1 MYDRT
6 KHIYESQENNKTF
19 THVCSSWS
27 AHVTTWLLFFY
38 WWGSFGE
45 IHRHCWKEPSSK
57 FESDSSEASI
67 DIALRSWGILQ
78 LLPSTIQTS
87 VKCCDFPALYLRY
100 FATSVSQTWH
110 IYYFRLSFQAVS
122 TNFHQLIHVKSWKTV
137 EALLSAGAVFHVKKM
152 EFSLFFCSWLQLLW
166 HGKDVQWDRWQ
177 RVWGRHLFR
186 NCLLS
191 KVEAHGGR

>member
-6 KHIYESQENNKTF
+6 KHINKSQENNKTF

-45 IHRHCWKEPSSK
+45 IHRHCWKEPSAK

-137 EALLSAGAVFHVKKM
+137 EGLLSAGAVFRVKKM
-152 EFSLFFCSWLQLLW
+152 EFSLFL
-166 HGKDVQWDRWQ
+166 
-177 RVWGRHLFR
+177 
-186 NCLLS
+186 
-191 KVEAHGGR
+191 

>member
-6 KHIYESQENNKTF
+6 KHINESQENNKTF

-45 IHRHCWKEPSSK
+45 IHRHCWKEPSAK
-57 FESDSSEASI
+57 FETDSSEASV

-100 FATSVSQTWH
+100 FATSLSQTWH

-122 TNFHQLIHVKSWKTV
+122 TNFHQLIHVKRWKTV
-137 EALLSAGAVFHVKKM
+137 EGSREKDGVFSV
-152 EFSLFFCSWLQLLW
+152 FSSWLQLLW